1 LISIEQNTGFADKG
15 LSEIERQDVFIVIP
29 AYNEATTIRQ
39 VIRELIEFFPH
50 VVVVD
55 DGSSDDT
62 FLEALSSGATL
73 LQHVINL
80 GQGAALQTGIEYSLR
95 AGACVIVTFD
105 ADGQHC
111 SDDVSKLVKPIFRG
125 QAEIVLGSRFLG
137 RAENIPPLRWFLLKG
152 AILFTR
158 LASGVSLTDVHNGL
172 RAFSRKAAKNLD
184 IKINRMAHASELI
197 DQIISARSIVL
208 YRLYS

>member
-1 LISIEQNTGFADKG
+1 M
-15 LSEIERQDVFIVIP
+15 IVI
-29 AYNEATTIRQ
+29 
-39 VIRELIEFFPH
+39 
-50 VVVVD
+50 D

-62 FLEALSSGATL
+62 SSIALSSGATL
-73 LQHVINL
+73 LHHTVNL
-80 GQGAALQTGIEYSLR
+80 GQGAALQTGIEYSLF
-95 AGACVIVTFD
+95 AGAQIIVTFD

-111 SDDVSKLVKPIFRG
+111 SDDISKLVKPIFRG

-137 RAENIPPLRWFLLKG
+137 QAENIPPSRWFLLKS

-158 LASGVSLTDVHNGL
+158 LVSGVSLTDVHNGF

-197 DQIISARSIVL
+197 DQIIKSNLCYIEVPVQLCYTDYTRKKGQKTLGAFRIVTDYIL
-208 YRLYS
+208 GRIFR